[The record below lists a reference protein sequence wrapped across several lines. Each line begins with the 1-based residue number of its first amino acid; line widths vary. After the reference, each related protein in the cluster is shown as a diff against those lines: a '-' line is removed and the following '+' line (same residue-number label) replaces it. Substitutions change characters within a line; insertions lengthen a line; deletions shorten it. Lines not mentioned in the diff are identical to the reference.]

1 MFCALLKHPLQTSLS
16 SRSDWREMPRI
27 GPGAFSLKLLTGDC
41 GKTYLFSCIEERPQ
55 IPASFFSITQRWAQG
70 QNGAAKLVFYLKP
83 SFLLITL
90 YSLHTSTAG
99 VAFPCYV
106 IVNRYVFNS
115 CTHKPIWTSLNTYR
129 TVLKLCSIKCDLKK
143 KKDLW
148 SAEFFFLRSWENE
161 EVGEREKV
169 QWCCGFA
176 HSNPCLQTENPARI
190 TRQGWLITQQL
201 QARYDEFLL
210 DGPQRQLVQKL
221 QVTNQHRTLM
231 TLFPP
236 NQVPIT
242 SLGWSCPQW
251 DEIASCLVL
260 LWANYWSH

>member
-1 MFCALLKHPLQTSLS
+1 MLRLKRDATHQ
-16 SRSDWREMPRI
+16 

-41 GKTYLFSCIEERPQ
+41 GKMYLFSCIEERPH

-106 IVNRYVFNS
+106 IMNRYVFNS
-115 CTHKPIWTSLNTYR
+115 RTHKPIWTSLNTYR

-143 KKDLW
+143 KKKDLW
-148 SAEFFFLRSWENE
+148 SAEFFFFFFLRSWENE

-169 QWCCGFA
+169 QQCCGFT
-176 HSNPCLQTENPARI
+176 HSNPCLQTENPARV

-210 DGPQRQLVQKL
+210 DRPQRQLLQKL

-242 SLGWSCPQW
+242 SPGAACSGMK
-251 DEIASCLVL
+251 
-260 LWANYWSH
+260 

>member
-1 MFCALLKHPLQTSLS
+1 MLHLKRDATHQ
-16 SRSDWREMPRI
+16 

-41 GKTYLFSCIEERPQ
+41 GKMYLFSCIEERPH

-106 IVNRYVFNS
+106 IMNRYVFNS

-143 KKDLW
+143 KKKTC
-148 SAEFFFLRSWENE
+148 EVRNFFFPKVMGKWRSR
-161 EVGEREKV
+161 GERKGSAV
-169 QWCCGFA
+169 LWV
-176 HSNPCLQTENPARI
+176 HSQQSVPAD
-190 TRQGWLITQQL
+190 WKSSP
-201 QARYDEFLL
+201 RY
-210 DGPQRQLVQKL
+210 
-221 QVTNQHRTLM
+221 
-231 TLFPP
+231 PP
-236 NQVPIT
+236 GMINYPAT
-242 SLGWSCPQW
+242 SG
-251 DEIASCLVL
+251 
-260 LWANYWSH
+260 